1 MKPFLRYF
9 FMVCVV
15 CVCIVA
21 VSMLHARIRELR
33 ISIAERIAYIEHA
46 PAQQQR
52 FMQSQEQLRAAQDKL
67 KQISTIVVSQDDL
80 SEVVKN
86 ISLAANSS
94 GVTVQIPDVASDAQ
108 SSGAFEDVRIRM
120 NAVGSPA
127 ALVSFLYRL
136 EHLPYVI
143 RLSSWNLDT
152 TYQSQLQSFVGLVPP
167 DAKAPKP
174 ATGSALAVEAVISL
188 MKQ

>member
-1 MKPFLRYF
+1 
-9 FMVCVV
+9 MVCVV
-15 CVCIVA
+15 CVCVVA
-21 VSMLHARIRELR
+21 VSMLHVRIRELR

-52 FMQSQEQLRAAQDKL
+52 FMQSQEALHLAQEKL
-67 KQISTIVVSQDDL
+67 KRISDIVVSQDEL
-80 SEVVKN
+80 SAVVKN
-86 ISLAANSS
+86 ISLAASAS
-94 GVTVQIPDVASDAQ
+94 GVTVQIPDVTSDPQ
-108 SSGAFEDVRIRM
+108 STGTLDDVRIRM
-120 NAVGSPA
+120 SAVGSPA
-127 ALVSFLYRL
+127 ALVAFLYRL

-188 MKQ
+188 MKR